1 MIISHNF
8 FAIKFYK
15 VATTY
20 KVVFRVAKYKDM
32 ELIIMRLSHN
42 MPSLNIYR
50 QYSKHLVNQSTALNR
65 ISSGL
70 KVATAKDDPNKMAQS
85 EQLKLQVRGLQM
97 ASKNTQD
104 AVSMLQAAD
113 GSAQNIG
120 EIIIRIK
127 ELVISAGGSHTE
139 DSLQSIQGEI
149 NQLVKGIDNIAN
161 FSEFNGV
168 KLLSEKG
175 SDIKNPESLELLS
188 GGNVGD
194 ITKIPKYDLT
204 PKGLGIEEDDG
215 KVTKVTI
222 DVKDID
228 GSIEKINK
236 ALDATTIVRS
246 KYGAITNRLESTFS
260 ILNETSGEIEG
271 AEAEITGADISLEII
286 EYSKHSLLIESSL
299 ALMVQTNKMPQ
310 DILTV
315 LQNVRGR

>member
-1 MIISHNF
+1 
-8 FAIKFYK
+8 
-15 VATTY
+15 
-20 KVVFRVAKYKDM
+20 
-32 ELIIMRLSHN
+32 MRLSHN
-42 MPSLNIYR
+42 MPSINIYR

-85 EQLKLQVRGLQM
+85 EQLKLQIRGIQM
-97 ASKNTQD
+97 AAKNTQD
-104 AVSMLQAAD
+104 AVSMIQAAD
-113 GSAQNIG
+113 GSASNIS

-127 ELVISAGGSHTE
+127 ELITSAGGSHTE
-139 DSLQSIQGEI
+139 ESLQSIQGEI
-149 NQLVKGIDNIAN
+149 NQMIEGIDNIAK

-168 KLLSEKG
+168 RLLAEEG
-175 SDIKNPESLELLS
+175 SDVKDPETLELLS

-204 PKGLGIEEDDG
+204 AKGLGLVDNG
-215 KVTKVTI
+215 KATI
-222 DVKDID
+222 DVKDIG
-228 GSIEKINK
+228 GSIDRINK
-236 ALDATTIVRS
+236 ALDTTTIARS
-246 KYGAITNRLESTFS
+246 KYGAITNRLDSTFS
-260 ILNETSGEIEG
+260 ILNESSQEIEG

-299 ALMVQTNKMPQ
+299 ALMIQTNKMPQ

>member
-1 MIISHNF
+1 
-8 FAIKFYK
+8 
-15 VATTY
+15 
-20 KVVFRVAKYKDM
+20 
-32 ELIIMRLSHN
+32 MRLSHN

-70 KVATAKDDPNKMAQS
+70 KVATAKDDPNKMARS

-97 ASKNTQD
+97 AAKNTQD
-104 AVSMLQAAD
+104 AASMLQAAD

-149 NQLVKGIDNIAN
+149 NQLIEGIDNIAN
-161 FSEFNGV
+161 YSEFNGV
-168 KLLSEKG
+168 KLLSEEG
-175 SDIKNPESLELLS
+175 SNIKDPESLELLS

-204 PKGLGIEEDDG
+204 SKGLGLVDDDDNDNRR
-215 KVTKVTI
+215 VTI
-222 DVKDID
+222 DVKDINS
-228 GSIEKINK
+228 SIEKINK
-236 ALDATTIVRS
+236 ALDSTTIVRS

-271 AEAEITGADISLEII
+271 AEAELTGADISLEII

-299 ALMVQTNKMPQ
+299 ALMIQTNKMPQ
-310 DILTV
+310 DILKH

>member
-1 MIISHNF
+1 
-8 FAIKFYK
+8 
-15 VATTY
+15 
-20 KVVFRVAKYKDM
+20 
-32 ELIIMRLSHN
+32 MRLSHN
-42 MPSLNIYR
+42 IPSLNIYR

-85 EQLKLQVRGLQM
+85 EQLKLQIRGLQG
-97 ASKNTQD
+97 AAKNTQD

-113 GSAQNIG
+113 GSAQNIS

-127 ELVISAGGSHTE
+127 ELVLNAGGSHTE

-149 NQLVKGIDNIAN
+149 NQMIEGIDNIAN

-168 KLLSEKG
+168 KLLAEEG
-175 SDIKNPESLELLS
+175 STLENPKNLELLS

-204 PKGLGIEEDDG
+204 PKGLGIA
-215 KVTKVTI
+215 TI

-228 GSIEKINK
+228 SSIEKINK
-236 ALDATTIVRS
+236 ALDSTTIVRS

-260 ILNETSGEIEG
+260 ILNETSVEIEG
-271 AEAEITGADISLEII
+271 AEAQLTGADISLEII

-299 ALMVQTNKMPQ
+299 ALMIQTNKMPQ

>member
-1 MIISHNF
+1 
-8 FAIKFYK
+8 
-15 VATTY
+15 
-20 KVVFRVAKYKDM
+20 
-32 ELIIMRLSHN
+32 MRLSHN
-42 MPSLNIYR
+42 IPSLNIYR

-85 EQLKLQVRGLQM
+85 EQLKLQIRGLQG
-97 ASKNTQD
+97 AAKNTQD

-113 GSAQNIG
+113 GSAQNIS

-127 ELVISAGGSHTE
+127 ELVLNAGGSHTE

-149 NQLVKGIDNIAN
+149 NQMIEGIDNIAN

-168 KLLSEKG
+168 KLLAEEG
-175 SDIKNPESLELLS
+175 STLENPKNLELLS

-204 PKGLGIEEDDG
+204 PKGLGIE
-215 KVTKVTI
+215 TI

-228 GSIEKINK
+228 SSIEKINK
-236 ALDATTIVRS
+236 ALDSTTIVRS

-260 ILNETSGEIEG
+260 ILNETSVEIEG
-271 AEAEITGADISLEII
+271 AEAQLTGADISLEII

-299 ALMVQTNKMPQ
+299 ALMIQTNRMPQ